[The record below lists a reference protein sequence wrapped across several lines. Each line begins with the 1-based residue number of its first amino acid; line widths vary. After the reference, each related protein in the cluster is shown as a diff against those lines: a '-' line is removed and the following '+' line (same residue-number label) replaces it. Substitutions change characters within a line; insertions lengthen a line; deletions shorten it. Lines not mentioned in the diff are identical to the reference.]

1 MTSMWMSST
10 FWVMAAMLTQPRRGS
25 AVVELLEDIRLDRL
39 ALALQRDGAERRDP
53 RARQAAQRSG
63 ADRDGADRR
72 RPLQPRRDVH
82 RVADH
87 RVALALARADD
98 ADHRLAAVD
107 ADAEPRPV
115 GMRAGVGGAR
125 REDVERGAGR
135 PPRVVGLVAAGV
147 ERRDDRV
154 ADEAVDLAA
163 VGADGRDRAL
173 ERRVEHLRDL
183 DGVAAVGERRE
194 AGEVGEDD

>member
-10 FWVMAAMLTQPRRGS
+10 FWVMEAMLTQPRQRS
-25 AVVELLEDIRLDRL
+25 ALVELLEDVRLDRL
-39 ALALQRDGAERRDP
+39 ALALQCDRPERRDP
-53 RARQAAQRSG
+53 RARHAAQRAR

-82 RVADH
+82 RVPDH
-87 RVALALARADD
+87 RVALAVARPDD

-115 GMRAGVGGAR
+115 GMRAGGGDAR
-125 REDVERGAGR
+125 LEHVQRGAGR

-147 ERRDDRV
+147 ERRDDRG
-154 ADEAVDLAA
+154 ADEAVGLAA
-163 VGADGRDRAL
+163 GGAGGR
-173 ERRVEHLRDL
+173 
-183 DGVAAVGERRE
+183 GSVAGTARWGTPCPL
-194 AGEVGEDD
+194 